1 MNAKPNNRP
10 GFGFTVPT
18 DRDELAELGKIA
30 GVLVHELKNPIGI
43 ILLNAELMQNQISPS
58 LSTHERDREVKRLQ
72 RIIDSAK
79 NVQNVVQSF
88 LSFARPGHL
97 DPDAVNVNSLILSLL
112 DEQAELFEQAAISVS
127 FHPDEN
133 LQLLAADKAHLRSIF
148 LNVIT
153 NAREALLMRKEDRR
167 LLVVTRGGK
176 NVIRIVIANNGPP
189 FDERIESHLFQPFS
203 TSKDDGTGLGLA
215 IVKRLVELHHGTVTA
230 SSDASRG
237 VSFTFE
243 FPTTLGPAKA
253 RTELPLPTV
262 EARIRSD
269 QHNDTPPQ
277 NTALA
282 AEVENEA
289 KREGQSATS
298 TSTSRQRRARA
309 AKSRLSS
316 TTKNT
321 PQNGH
326 SS

>member
-1 MNAKPNNRP
+1 
-10 GFGFTVPT
+10 
-18 DRDELAELGKIA
+18 
-30 GVLVHELKNPIGI
+30 
-43 ILLNAELMQNQISPS
+43 
-58 LSTHERDREVKRLQ
+58 
-72 RIIDSAK
+72 
-79 NVQNVVQSF
+79 
-88 LSFARPGHL
+88 
-97 DPDAVNVNSLILSLL
+97 
-112 DEQAELFEQAAISVS
+112 
-127 FHPDEN
+127 
-133 LQLLAADKAHLRSIF
+133 
-148 LNVIT
+148 
-153 NAREALLMRKEDRR
+153 
-167 LLVVTRGGK
+167 
-176 NVIRIVIANNGPP
+176 
-189 FDERIESHLFQPFS
+189 
-203 TSKDDGTGLGLA
+203 
-215 IVKRLVELHHGTVTA
+215 
-230 SSDASRG
+230 